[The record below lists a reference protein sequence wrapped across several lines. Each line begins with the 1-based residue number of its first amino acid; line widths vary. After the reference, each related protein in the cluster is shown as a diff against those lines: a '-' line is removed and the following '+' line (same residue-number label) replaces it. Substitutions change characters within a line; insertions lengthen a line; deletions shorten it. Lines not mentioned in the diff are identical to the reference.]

1 MNAPYIKHVSYD
13 KDNAMTQDND
23 ETELPVIDP
32 IVTGILDALAN
43 GSSLTVEQT
52 ARAIAEQRRK
62 PKDGPQLW
70 RKYMLAV
77 KQQAMH
83 LGKTGQIEI
92 VHKGEVIDP
101 DNFKGRVH
109 LRLKK

>member
-1 MNAPYIKHVSYD
+1 
-13 KDNAMTQDND
+13 MTQENE
-23 ETELPVIDP
+23 ETEKPVIDP
-32 IVTGILDALAN
+32 IATSILDVLAD
-43 GSSLTVEQT
+43 GSSLTVEQM
-52 ARAIAEQRRK
+52 ARAVADQRRK

-92 VHKGEVIDP
+92 VHKGEVVEP

>member
-1 MNAPYIKHVSYD
+1 MTPPSCD
-13 KDNAMTQDND
+13 KESVMTQDKD
-23 ETELPVIDP
+23 ETDKPVIDP
-32 IVTGILDALAN
+32 IASGIMEALAD
-43 GSSLTVEQT
+43 GSSLTVEET

>member
-1 MNAPYIKHVSYD
+1 MLKKV
-13 KDNAMTQDND
+13 MTHETD
-23 ETELPVIDP
+23 ETEAPVIDP
-32 IVTGILDALAN
+32 IASSILDALAD
-43 GSSLTVEQT
+43 GSLLTVEQMAKT
-52 ARAIAEQRRK
+52 IAEQRKR

-70 RKYMLAV
+70 RKYMQAV

-92 VHKGEVIDP
+92 VHKGEVVEP

-109 LRLKK
+109 LRLKA